1 LDVQAIYEWLVDG
14 APGSASAADVMGT
27 LSQRLRER
35 GLPIDRA
42 EAFVRT
48 LHPHIVGRS
57 FVWRPDAPTEVFE
70 QSYAY
75 LRSPEF
81 VASPVAEVFASGTY
95 ARHRLGAADLA
106 ALPDERRPYL
116 QRLAEQGY
124 TDFYAAPMRF
134 RSGQVHA
141 ITFATRA
148 PEGFT
153 EDHLAATRRV
163 MPPLSR
169 VAEILALSRTA
180 VNLLNTYVGR
190 NAGERILGGQIQR
203 GDVEP
208 ISAVIW
214 FSDLRGFTALSDAV
228 SPGELI
234 RALNELFECQV
245 PAIEQRGG
253 EVLKFIGDGLLAI
266 FPIVPGGDPLPAL
279 VENALAAA
287 DDAFQALAALN
298 ARRGGDHLRFGLA
311 LHMGEI
317 VYGNIGGSGRLDFT
331 AIGPAV
337 NVASRLEG
345 LTSKLGVDIVA
356 SQEIAALTDRPVRD
370 LGVFELKGVASSAR
384 VFAIEPRASSGA

>member
-1 LDVQAIYEWLVDG
+1 
-14 APGSASAADVMGT
+14 MGT
-27 LSQRLRER
+27 LAQRMRDGGVPL
-35 GLPIDRA
+35 DRA

-57 FVWRPDAPTEVFE
+57 FVWKPDAPTEVFE

-81 VASPVAEVFASGTY
+81 TASPVSEVFSTGAY
-95 ARHRLGAADLA
+95 ARHRLGEADLA
-106 ALPDERRPYL
+106 ALPDAQRPYL
-116 QRLAEQGY
+116 QNLAQQGY
-124 TDFYAAPMRF
+124 TDFNAAPMRF

-141 ITFATRA
+141 ITFASRA
-148 PEGFT
+148 PNGFT
-153 EDHLAATRRV
+153 DDDLAAFRHL
-163 MPPLSR
+163 MAPLSR
-169 VAEILALSRTA
+169 IAEILALSRTA

-234 RALNELFECQV
+234 GALNELFGCQV

-266 FPIVPGGDPLPAL
+266 FPIVAGGDPLPVL

-287 DDAFQALAALN
+287 DDAFESLAALN
-298 ARRGGDHLRFGLA
+298 VRRGGDKLRFGLA
-311 LHMGEI
+311 LHVGEV
-317 VYGNIGGSGRLDFT
+317 VYGNIGGAGRLDFT

-337 NVASRLEG
+337 NVASRPEG
-345 LTSKLGVDIVA
+345 LTSKLAVDIVA
-356 SQEIAALTDRPVRD
+356 SQEVAALTKRPLRD
-370 LGVFELKGVASSAR
+370 LGEFELKGVASAAH
-384 VFAIEPRASSGA
+384 VYAIEPTHPTGG